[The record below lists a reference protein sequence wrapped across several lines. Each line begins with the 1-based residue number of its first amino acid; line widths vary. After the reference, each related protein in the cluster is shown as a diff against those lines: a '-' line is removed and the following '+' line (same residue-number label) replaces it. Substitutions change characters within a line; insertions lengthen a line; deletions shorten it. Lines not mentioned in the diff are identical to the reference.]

1 MVLHDTLSDQVV
13 SAAVG
18 PAGAVRNP
26 GAAPALEAGAAS
38 NGVAGATAPPEIS
51 FSGIGKRY
59 PGRGSAD
66 VVALT
71 DIDLE
76 VRRGEFVAVVGPSGC
91 GKSTLLRLAAELEQ
105 PTAGTVAVQTDSVG
119 FIFQEAT
126 LLPWRKVLR
135 NVELCAELGGVDR
148 ATRRARAT
156 RALAAVGLAD
166 FAGKLPGQLSGG
178 MRMRVSLARALA
190 LEPRLM
196 LLDEPFGALD
206 EITRLSMQEELLRL
220 YRDNA
225 FSALFITHSVS
236 EAVFLAGRVVVMSAR
251 PGRVHEVIDIDLP
264 YPRGREL
271 RFDPAYTALV
281 SRVSRSLK
289 EAC

>member
-1 MVLHDTLSDQVV
+1 MVLRDMVRD
-13 SAAVG
+13 
-18 PAGAVRNP
+18 PAGA
-26 GAAPALEAGAAS
+26 PARPRPD
-38 NGVAGATAPPEIS
+38 TEIS
-51 FSGIGKRY
+51 FAGIGKRY
-59 PGRGSAD
+59 PGAGSGE

-76 VRRGEFVAVVGPSGC
+76 VGRGEFVAVVGPSGC
-91 GKSTLLRLAAELEQ
+91 GKSTLLRLAAGLEQ
-105 PTAGTVAVQTDSVG
+105 PSAGTVAVHSDSVG

-135 NVELCAELGGVDR
+135 NVELSAELSGIDR
-148 ATRRARAT
+148 ATRRERAT
-156 RALAAVGLAD
+156 RALQAVGLAD
-166 FAGKLPGQLSGG
+166 FAGTLPGRLSGG

-190 LEPRLM
+190 LEPRVM

-206 EITRLSMQEELLRL
+206 EITRLHMQEELLRL

-236 EAVFLAGRVVVMSAR
+236 EAVFLANRVVVMSAR
-251 PGRVHEVIDIDLP
+251 PGRVHEVIDIELP
-264 YPRGREL
+264 YPRERDL
-271 RFDPAYTALV
+271 RFEPAYTDLV
-281 SRVSRSLK
+281 SHVSRSLK

>member
-1 MVLHDTLSDQVV
+1 MVLLTGPDT
-13 SAAVG
+13 G
-18 PAGAVRNP
+18 
-26 GAAPALEAGAAS
+26 
-38 NGVAGATAPPEIS
+38 TAPVRTTPGTTRAERPAVS
-51 FSGIGKRY
+51 FAGIGKRY
-59 PGRGSAD
+59 GGNTSDA
-66 VVALT
+66 VTALT

-76 VRRGEFVAVVGPSGC
+76 IRPGEFTAVVGPSGC
-91 GKSTLLRLAAELEQ
+91 GKSTLLRLAAGLDT
-105 PTAGTVAVQTDSVG
+105 PTTGTVAVDADSVG

-135 NVELCAELGGVDR
+135 NVELCAELRGIDR
-148 ATRRARAT
+148 ATRRARAI

-206 EITRLSMQEELLRL
+206 EITRLDMQEELLRL

-225 FSALFITHSVS
+225 FTALFITHSVS

-251 PGRVHEVIDIDLP
+251 PGRIHEIIDIDLP
-264 YPRGREL
+264 YPRERDL
-271 RFDPAYTALV
+271 RYQPAFNDLV
-281 SRVSRSLK
+281 SRVSHALK
-289 EAC
+289 AACS

>member
-1 MVLHDTLSDQVV
+1 MVLHDTVRI
-13 SAAVG
+13 
-18 PAGAVRNP
+18 PAGTT
-26 GAAPALEAGAAS
+26 
-38 NGVAGATAPPEIS
+38 ATEPPDTEIS

-59 PGRGSAD
+59 ADTGSGA
-66 VVALT
+66 VVALA
-71 DIDLE
+71 DIDLA

-91 GKSTLLRLAAELEQ
+91 GKSTLLRLAAGLEP
-105 PTAGTVAVQTDSVG
+105 PTSGTIAVQTDSVG

-135 NVELCAELGGVDR
+135 NVELSAELRGIGR
-148 ATRRARAT
+148 TARRERAT

-178 MRMRVSLARALA
+178 MRMRVSLARALT
-190 LEPRLM
+190 LEPELM

-206 EITRLSMQEELLRL
+206 EITRLGMQEELLRL

-225 FSALFITHSVS
+225 FTALFITHSVS
-236 EAVFLAGRVVVMSAR
+236 EAVFLAGRVVVMSVR
-251 PGRVHEVIDIDLP
+251 PGRVHEVIDVDLP

-271 RFDPAYTALV
+271 RFEPAFTELV
-281 SRVSRSLK
+281 ARVSRSLK
-289 EAC
+289 EAS